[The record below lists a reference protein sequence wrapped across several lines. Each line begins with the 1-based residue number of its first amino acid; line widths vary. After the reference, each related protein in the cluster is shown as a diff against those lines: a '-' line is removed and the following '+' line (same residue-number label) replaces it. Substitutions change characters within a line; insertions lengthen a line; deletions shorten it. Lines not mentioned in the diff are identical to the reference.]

1 MSHETVSMEEAMAA
15 RKVLIEVLRT
25 QGLFPGPMPPTFMR
39 NVGIDSEKAD
49 PRNHFIR
56 VVLPVA
62 EDVSGIP
69 PKVNGVRIFVVQ
81 EDRRW
86 IAKAL

>member
-1 MSHETVSMEEAMAA
+1 MHHETVSMEEAMAA

-25 QGLFPGPMPPTFMR
+25 QGLFPGPMHPTLMR
-39 NVGIDSEKAD
+39 NVRIDSEMSD
-49 PRNHFIR
+49 PPDHFIR

-62 EDVSGIP
+62 EDVSDIP
-69 PKVNGVRIFVVQ
+69 TEVNGVRVFIVQ

-86 IAKAL
+86 IAEAL

>member
-15 RKVLIEVLRT
+15 RKILIEVLKT
-25 QGLFPGPMPPTFMR
+25 QGLFPGPMPPILMR
-39 NVGIDSEKAD
+39 NVGIDSENSD

-69 PKVNGVRIFVVQ
+69 PEVNGVRVFILQ
-81 EDRRW
+81 DDRRW
-86 IAKAL
+86 IARGL